1 MSWEPPS
8 YLVKIGNETIKVPL
22 MAFVSII
29 LLFASI
35 YLYRNGLR
43 DFTHSYVLLSSYFA
57 TASLGALALTNW
69 FTWLPIVCA
78 SLAIFISIKIAWTS
92 SSELQAIY
100 NDKRKS
106 LTGARATIS
115 NHDAEARKTFREL
128 RAIVSCAPL
137 TFLLFTIIEPNLALD
152 TSTEGLTGLLLYILM
167 SPIIIHLV
175 LRFLDKSYEK
185 IYGDLSQLE
194 IKAMKI
200 KKILAS
206 QKTSNRFQ
214 PKNRMGGPE

>member
-1 MSWEPPS
+1 
-8 YLVKIGNETIKVPL
+8 LT
-22 MAFVSII
+22 SI
-29 LLFASI
+29 
-35 YLYRNGLR
+35 R
-43 DFTHSYVLLSSYFA
+43 
-57 TASLGALALTNW
+57 
-69 FTWLPIVCA
+69 
-78 SLAIFISIKIAWTS
+78 IAWTS

-128 RAIVSCAPL
+128 RAIASCAPFA
-137 TFLLFTIIEPNLALD
+137 FLLFTIIEPNLALD
-152 TSTEGLTGLLLYILM
+152 TSTPGLTGLFLYILA

-175 LRFLDKSYEK
+175 LKFLDRSYEK
-185 IYGDLSQLE
+185 IYGDLGQLE

-206 QKTSNRFQ
+206 QKSSNRFQ
-214 PKNRMGGPE
+214 PKNSLGDSE

>member
-1 MSWEPPS
+1 M
-8 YLVKIGNETIKVPL
+8 V
-22 MAFVSII
+22 FVSII
-29 LLFASI
+29 LLLASI

-43 DFTHSYVLLSSYFA
+43 DFTPSYVLLSSYFT
-57 TASLGALALTNW
+57 TAALGALALTNW
-69 FTWLPIVCA
+69 FSWLPIVCA
-78 SLAIFISIKIAWTS
+78 SLAILTSIRIAWTS

-128 RAIVSCAPL
+128 RAIASCAPFA
-137 TFLLFTIIEPNLALD
+137 FLLFTIIEPNLALD
-152 TSTEGLTGLLLYILM
+152 TSTPGLTGLFLYILA

-175 LRFLDKSYEK
+175 LKFLDRSYEK
-185 IYGDLSQLE
+185 IYGDLGQLE

-206 QKTSNRFQ
+206 QKSSNRFQ
-214 PKNRMGGPE
+214 PKNSLGDSE